1 MPAKRT
7 ETSANAGSNG
17 ICQISNR
24 PTFAAARGASQSHST
39 LTGHNVARA
48 TMSTQYTVVSGKG
61 DSYRVGRYFIAFNSS
76 NITSKVQEGTLNVEL
91 AAASFT
97 GDVSNMRLIAVK
109 SDEPG
114 QGTLRKEDFNNIVG
128 FSALAS
134 MQGNV
139 TIYSDIVN
147 VTSTGTQTLKFNLT
161 RAARDDIVSLNTF
174 NIAIVEYDHDFL
186 NVEPTD
192 LGNRSVRAINNT
204 TWSSI
209 DLTFAPSPKQIRDF
223 KRTIKSKGSRGRGF
237 AAKDVVVTTGGKT
250 VANGFGEF

>member
-7 ETSANAGSNG
+7 ETSANASSNG
-17 ICQISNR
+17 FVQTGASGAWSAVR
-24 PTFAAARGASQSHST
+24 DGTSGTAYHAAARATINTQNTLSGAKPQ
-39 LTGHNVARA
+39 
-48 TMSTQYTVVSGKG
+48 
-61 DSYRVGRYFIAFNSS
+61 YRVGRYFMAFNSS
-76 NITSKVQEGTLNVEL
+76 NVTSKVQEGTLNVEL
-91 AAASFT
+91 LGASFS

-109 SDEPG
+109 SDEPSG
-114 QGTLRKEDFNNIVG
+114 GTLVNDDFNNIVG
-128 FSALAS
+128 FSAGAS

-147 VTSTGTQTLKFNLT
+147 VTSTGTQTLNFKLT
-161 RAARDDIVSLNTF
+161 QDALDDIVSLSAF

-186 NVEPTD
+186 NVQPTD
-192 LGNRSVRAINNT
+192 LGIRAVRTINNT

-209 DLTFAPSPKQIRDF
+209 DLTFASTPKQIRNF

-237 AAKDVVVTTGGKT
+237 TARDVVVTTGGKT

>member
-7 ETSANAGSNG
+7 ETSANAVSNG
-17 ICQISNR
+17 LCQTGNT
-24 PTFAAARGASQSHST
+24 PTFAVARDASESSVNF
-39 LTGHNVARA
+39 TGHNLIRA
-48 TMSTQYTVVSGKG
+48 TMVTQYTTGAKG
-61 DSYRVGRYFIAFNSS
+61 DQYKVGRYFLAFNSAS
-76 NITSKVQEGTLNVEL
+76 INSKVQEGTLNIEL
-91 AAASFT
+91 VATSFT

-109 SDEPG
+109 SDEPSG
-114 QGTLRKEDFNNIVG
+114 GTLVKEDFNNIVG
-128 FSALAS
+128 FSTGAS

-147 VTSTGTQTLKFNLT
+147 ITSTGTQTLNFKLT
-161 RAARDDIVSLNTF
+161 QDALDDIVSLDAF

-186 NVEPTD
+186 NVSPTD
-192 LGNRSVRAINNT
+192 VGNRQARAINST

-209 DLTFAPSPKQIRDF
+209 DLTFPSTPKQIRNF

-237 AAKDVVVTTGGKT
+237 TAKDVVATTGGKT